1 MAGAIM
7 SSTLS
12 TALPAVGTWVFDPS
26 HSSVEF
32 IARHLMIS
40 KVRGG
45 FSTFEGTVTVAVPI
59 EESRVE
65 VTIATGSFTS
75 GDENRDAHVRGE
87 DFLDVERFPV
97 ITFTGSGP
105 RREGSGWVL
114 PGELTIRDVTRPVEL
129 QVEALGVLSDP
140 WGNEKAAFSAST
152 EIDREEFGITWNAAL
167 EAGGVLV
174 GSKVRV
180 EIDVQLGREG

>member
-1 MAGAIM
+1 M
-7 SSTLS
+7 STTLS
-12 TALPAVGTWVFDPS
+12 TTLPAAGTWVFDTS

-45 FSTFEGTVTVAVPI
+45 FSAFSGTVTVADPV
-59 EESRVE
+59 EGSSVE
-65 VTIATGSFTS
+65 VTIEAASFTS

-97 ITFTGSGP
+97 LTFKGSGP
-105 RREGSGWVL
+105 RQSGSGWVL
-114 PGELTIRDVTRPVEL
+114 PGELTIRDVTRPIEL
-129 QVEALGVLSDP
+129 QVEALGVLADP
-140 WGNEKAAFSAST
+140 WGNEKAAFSATT
-152 EIDREEFGITWNAAL
+152 EIDREEFGVTWNAAL
-167 EAGGVLV
+167 ETGGVLV
-174 GSKVRV
+174 GSKVRI

>member
-1 MAGAIM
+1 MAD
-7 SSTLS
+7 TLPG
-12 TALPAVGTWVFDPS
+12 TGTWVFDTS

-45 FSTFEGTVTVAVPI
+45 FGAFSGKVEVAEPLTD
-59 EESRVE
+59 SAVE
-65 VTIATGSFTS
+65 VTIEAASFSS

-87 DFLDVERFPV
+87 DFLDVERFPHLV
-97 ITFTGSGP
+97 FKGSAP
-105 RREGSGWVL
+105 RQQGSGWVL

-129 QVEALGVLSDP
+129 AVDALGVLADP
-140 WGNEKAAFSAST
+140 WGNEKAAFSATT

-167 EAGGVLV
+167 ETGGVLV
-174 GSKVRV
+174 GPKVRI

>member
-1 MAGAIM
+1 M
-7 SSTLS
+7 SSN
-12 TALPAVGTWVFDPS
+12 LPGPGTWVFDTS

-32 IARHLMIS
+32 VARHLMVS

-45 FSTFEGTVTVAVPI
+45 FTTFSGTVEVADSVTDSTI
-59 EESRVE
+59 E
-65 VTIATGSFTS
+65 VTIDAASFTS

-87 DFLDVERFPV
+87 DFLDVERFPQLV
-97 ITFTGSGP
+97 FRGSGP
-105 RREGSGWVL
+105 RQSGAGWVL

-129 QVEALGVLSDP
+129 EVEALGVLADP
-140 WGNEKAAFSAST
+140 WGNEKAVFSAT
-152 EIDREEFGITWNAAL
+152 AEIDREEFGVTWNAAL

-174 GSKVRV
+174 GPKVRI

>member
-1 MAGAIM
+1 M
-7 SSTLS
+7 SET
-12 TALPAVGTWVFDPS
+12 LPAAGTWVLDTS

-45 FSTFEGTVTVAVPI
+45 FGDFSGTVTLAEPV
-59 EESRVE
+59 ESSSVT
-65 VTIATGSFTS
+65 VTIEAASFSS
-75 GDENRDAHVRGE
+75 GDEGRDAHVRGD
-87 DFLDVERFPV
+87 DFLDVERFPH
-97 ITFTGSGP
+97 ITFVGSGP
-105 RREGSGWVL
+105 RQQGGGWVL

-129 QVEALGVLSDP
+129 AVEALGVIADP

-174 GSKVRV
+174 GPKVRI
-180 EIDVQLGREG
+180 EIEVQLGREG

>member
-1 MAGAIM
+1 M
-7 SSTLS
+7 SSN
-12 TALPAVGTWVFDPS
+12 LPATGTWVFDTS

-32 IARHLMIS
+32 VARHLMVS

-45 FSTFEGTVTVAVPI
+45 FGAFSGTVTVTDPI
-59 EESRVE
+59 VDSTVE
-65 VTIATGSFTS
+65 VTIDTASFTS

-87 DFLDVERFPV
+87 DFLDVDRFPAL
-97 ITFTGSGP
+97 TFKGSGP
-105 RREGSGWVL
+105 RQNGSTWVL

-129 QVEALGVLSDP
+129 EVEALGVLADP
-140 WGNEKAAFSAST
+140 WGNEKAAFSAT
-152 EIDREEFGITWNAAL
+152 AEIDREEFGVTWNAAL

-174 GSKVRV
+174 GNTVRI

>member
-1 MAGAIM
+1 M
-7 SSTLS
+7 SSN
-12 TALPAVGTWVFDPS
+12 LPAVGTWVFDTS

-45 FSTFEGTVTVAVPI
+45 FSAFSGSVTVVEPV
-59 EESRVE
+59 EDSSVE
-65 VTIATGSFTS
+65 VSIDAASFTS

-87 DFLDVERFPV
+87 DFLDVERFPKL
-97 ITFTGSGP
+97 TFKGSGP
-105 RREGSGWVL
+105 RKNGSGWVL

-129 QVEALGVLSDP
+129 AVDALGVLSDP
-140 WGNEKAAFSAST
+140 WGNEKAAFSATT
-152 EIDREEFGITWNAAL
+152 EIDREEFGVTWNAAL
-167 EAGGVLV
+167 ETGGVLV
-174 GSKVRV
+174 GPKVRI